1 MLNNVS
7 KMIKLQRFR
16 NHEKIWQNSFD
27 KIFRVLKSNFLEIVS
42 FYVISILLSQSYSK
56 TNLIVYVACMCML
69 LLVMFDWLLMQL
81 LRDLFSTHSKQ
92 LFKMPYKSFRY
103 IGIQII
109 PALNLPKTVPLQFRL
124 EVMCVSQKV
133 FKNTYKILFYSR
145 MGPVF
150 NLTLSKDNFTTLV
163 IDKNMNTFG
172 LETLCM
178 KDDNAYY

>member
-1 MLNNVS
+1 
-7 KMIKLQRFR
+7 MIKLQRFR
-16 NHEKIWQNSFD
+16 NHEKIWLNSIRFL
-27 KIFRVLKSNFLEIVS
+27 RVLKSNFLEIVS

-81 LRDLFSTHSKQ
+81 LRDLFSHHSKQ

-103 IGIQII
+103 IGIKII

-150 NLTLSKDNFTTLV
+150 NLTLSKDNFTTFI